1 MLYRCC
7 FSITIMASRSDVVDE
22 EYMEEVKDKG
32 ENET

>member
-7 FSITIMASRSDVVDE
+7 FSITMGSRSDVVDE
-22 EYMEEVKDKG
+22 EYMEEVKDNG

>member
-7 FSITIMASRSDVVDE
+7 FSIPMASRSDVVDE